1 MEDKATILES
11 LIDSAENYG
20 KSSIE
25 LMKLKAVR
33 KISEAVSSFAASMVV
48 IFISVLFILILSIG
62 LSLWI
67 GDYMGKS
74 YWGFFIIAGVYLLLT
89 IIFMAGKKQLVKTP
103 VSNIIIKEMTD

>member
-1 MEDKATILES
+1 MEDKTTILES

-25 LMKLKAVR
+25 LWKLQAIKKLAET
-33 KISEAVSSFAASMVV
+33 ISTIASSIIV

-67 GDYMGKS
+67 GDYLGKS
-74 YWGFFIIAGVYLLLT
+74 YLGFFIVSGIYLLIA
-89 IIFMAGKKQLVKTP
+89 IICMAGKKQLLKTP
-103 VSNIIIKEMTD
+103 VSNAIIKNIMN